1 MASFSYLHLPQF
13 YLSGSFELECRG
25 KLRASVLY
33 TSRLIEND
41 QENYGISRSRLPFVS
56 LPTCYASSYQITLS
70 RCFISRALSSTV
82 SSAKSDQTDS
92 GNEPPVAP
100 AHYPAMEFN
109 RVNCHVW
116 VLHESARSF
125 SLAIQTLELART
137 GPELSMAWIGVD
149 VHAWH
154 KQIAYQV
161 AVYALLK
168 AAIEVELF
176 LSHKRSNNPSAV
188 HVIYNANGK
197 NVDFGVRTDVFFI
210 LCFSLTPKTIFL
222 GECIES
228 QLNVRHPKL
237 VQWFRMVEVPRIA
250 GLFIPLFKKWSMEYA
265 GSGVAGIIL
274 AISCC
279 AAVRKLGSGRVSCTL
294 FSLSIEDALI
304 ELMNFSHDLVS
315 VDKLHSLATEAG
327 FEEDFLLHFG
337 KKVLPSKNIEEVE
350 FWIGLVQKKL
360 STAFRRESVISG
372 KQIFSDKVQENSLAT
387 LGLFAFLG
395 RETRLFLL
403 RMGIKDLDEQVK
415 DFLSYLECG
424 SLFIYPEFSSLSE
437 YRLFMEV
444 VTVEIGWLDF
454 YSSFPSIFN
463 QERRRSKQRAIQAEK
478 EIILNTVFTVCY
490 DVFSGFAHFTSSTQQ
505 PLDANLLAFLLQ
517 RACYLFVW
525 RTTGLLMI
533 DQERGASDSSPSSQ
547 LKGRANSSVILEA
560 NPKPIDLMKSGDHQ
574 HGSRLSNA
582 TDPVGLDPIT
592 VAEMVYVAESEPLHK
607 SLLRKSTYTL
617 ISASADMWM
626 GSQLLFIDILDTM
639 GLLMKKLRG
648 NKVTK
653 RERRKIERTLA
664 DIASLI
670 PIIILMLLPVS
681 AVGHA
686 AMLAAIQKYMPRLIP
701 TPYSPERLDIV
712 KQLERTKKMK
722 IQLQINTDDASS
734 ILF

>member
-13 YLSGSFELECRG
+13 YLSGSFELEGRG
-25 KLRASVLY
+25 KLRAAVLY

-109 RVNCHVW
+109 RVNCLVW

-188 HVIYNANGK
+188 HVI
-197 NVDFGVRTDVFFI
+197 
-210 LCFSLTPKTIFL
+210 LTPKTIFL

-327 FEEDFLLHFG
+327 FEEDFLLHFC
-337 KKVLPSKNIEEVE
+337 KKVLPSKNIEAVE

-360 STAFRRESVISG
+360 STAFHRESVISG

-424 SLFIYPEFSSLSE
+424 SLFIYPEFSSPSE
-437 YRLFMEV
+437 YQLFMEV
-444 VTVEIGWLDF
+444 VTDEIGWLDF

-517 RACYLFVW
+517 SQS
-525 RTTGLLMI
+525 LLSI
-533 DQERGASDSSPSSQ
+533 CLEDYWAAYDRSGELPKFAERGASDSSPSSQ
-547 LKGRANSSVILEA
+547 MKGRANSSVILEA

-574 HGSRLSNA
+574 HGSRLSNTA
-582 TDPVGLDPIT
+582 DPVGLDPIT

-607 SLLRKSTYTL
+607 SLLRKSTYKL

-653 RERRKIERTLA
+653 RERTKIERTLA

-670 PIIILMLLPVS
+670 PITILMLLPVS

-734 ILF
+734 KLF

>member
-1 MASFSYLHLPQF
+1 MLTVLYLAKKIEFLTTIIT
-13 YLSGSFELECRG
+13 LCCRGSFELEGRG
-25 KLRASVLY
+25 KLRASALY
-33 TSRLIEND
+33 TSRLNEND
-41 QENYGISRSRLPFVS
+41 QENYGISRSRLPYVS
-56 LPTCYASSYQITLS
+56 LPTCYVSSYQITLS

-82 SSAKSDQTDS
+82 SSAESDQTDS

-109 RVNCHVW
+109 RVNCLVW

-149 VHAWH
+149 V
-154 KQIAYQV
+154 

-188 HVIYNANGK
+188 HVI
-197 NVDFGVRTDVFFI
+197 
-210 LCFSLTPKTIFL
+210 LTPKTIFL

-279 AAVRKLGSGRVSCTL
+279 AAVRKLGSGHVSCTL

-403 RMGIKDLDEQVK
+403 RMGIKDLDEQIK

-424 SLFIYPEFSSLSE
+424 SLSIYPEFSSLSE
-437 YRLFMEV
+437 YQLFMEV
-444 VTVEIGWLDF
+444 VTDEIGWLDF

-490 DVFSGFAHFTSSTQQ
+490 DVSVGCKSACIFTPESLLSICLEDYWAAYDRSGEL
-505 PLDANLLAFLLQ
+505 PK
-517 RACYLFVW
+517 FV
-525 RTTGLLMI
+525 
-533 DQERGASDSSPSSQ
+533 ERGASDSSPSSQ
-547 LKGRANSSVILEA
+547 MKGRANSSVILEA

-592 VAEMVYVAESEPLHK
+592 VAEMGYVAESEPLHK
-607 SLLRKSTYTL
+607 SLLRKSTYKL

-626 GSQLLFIDILDTM
+626 GSHLLFIDILDTM

-648 NKVTK
+648 KKVTK

-670 PIIILMLLPVS
+670 PITILMLLPVS

-712 KQLERTKKMK
+712 KQLVRTKKMK
-722 IQLQINTDDASS
+722 IQSQINTDDASS
-734 ILF
+734 KLF

>member
-188 HVIYNANGK
+188 HVI
-197 NVDFGVRTDVFFI
+197 
-210 LCFSLTPKTIFL
+210 LTPKTIFL

-517 RACYLFVW
+517 SQS
-525 RTTGLLMI
+525 LLSI
-533 DQERGASDSSPSSQ
+533 CLEDYWAAYDRSGELPKFAERGASDSSPSSQ

>member
-1 MASFSYLHLPQF
+1 M
-13 YLSGSFELECRG
+13 
-25 KLRASVLY
+25 
-33 TSRLIEND
+33 
-41 QENYGISRSRLPFVS
+41 ENYGISRSRLPFVS

-82 SSAKSDQTDS
+82 SSAESDQTDS

-109 RVNCHVW
+109 RVNCLVW

-188 HVIYNANGK
+188 HVI
-197 NVDFGVRTDVFFI
+197 
-210 LCFSLTPKTIFL
+210 LTPKTIFL

-250 GLFIPLFKKWSMEYA
+250 GLFIPLFKKWSLEYA

-403 RMGIKDLDEQVK
+403 RMGIKDLDEQIK

-424 SLFIYPEFSSLSE
+424 SLFIYPKFSSLSE
-437 YRLFMEV
+437 YYQSL
-444 VTVEIGWLDF
+444 L
-454 YSSFPSIFN
+454 SICL
-463 QERRRSKQRAIQAEK
+463 EDYWAAYDRSGELPK
-478 EIILNTVFTVCY
+478 
-490 DVFSGFAHFTSSTQQ
+490 FA
-505 PLDANLLAFLLQ
+505 
-517 RACYLFVW
+517 
-525 RTTGLLMI
+525 
-533 DQERGASDSSPSSQ
+533 ERGASDSSLSSQ
-547 LKGRANSSVILEA
+547 MKGRANSSVILEA

-574 HGSRLSNA
+574 DGSRLSNA
-582 TDPVGLDPIT
+582 TNPVGLDPIT
-592 VAEMVYVAESEPLHK
+592 IAEMGYVAESEPLHK
-607 SLLRKSTYTL
+607 SLLRKSTYEL
-617 ISASADMWM
+617 ISATADMWM

-670 PIIILMLLPVS
+670 PITILMLLPVS

-722 IQLQINTDDASS
+722 IQLQINTDDAFSK
-734 ILF
+734 LF

>member
-1 MASFSYLHLPQF
+1 MT
-13 YLSGSFELECRG
+13 GSFELEGRG
-25 KLRASVLY
+25 KQRASALY
-33 TSRLIEND
+33 TSRLNEND

-56 LPTCYASSYQITLS
+56 LPACYASSYQITLS

-82 SSAKSDQTDS
+82 SSAESDQTES

-109 RVNCHVW
+109 RVNCLVW

-188 HVIYNANGK
+188 HVI
-197 NVDFGVRTDVFFI
+197 
-210 LCFSLTPKTIFL
+210 LTPKTIFL

-265 GSGVAGIIL
+265 GCGVAGIIL
-274 AISCC
+274 VISCC

-350 FWIGLVQKKL
+350 FWIGL
-360 STAFRRESVISG
+360 FRKNFLQHSAG
-372 KQIFSDKVQENSLAT
+372 KVSFQASKFSVQENSLAT

-395 RETRLFLL
+395 RETRSFLL

-437 YRLFMEV
+437 YQLFMEV
-444 VTVEIGWLDF
+444 VTDEIGWLDF

-505 PLDANLLAFLLQ
+505 PLDANLLAFLHQ
-517 RACYLFVW
+517 SQS
-525 RTTGLLMI
+525 LLSVCLE
-533 DQERGASDSSPSSQ
+533 DYWAAYDRSGELPKFAER
-547 LKGRANSSVILEA
+547 V
-560 NPKPIDLMKSGDHQ
+560 
-574 HGSRLSNA
+574 A
-582 TDPVGLDPIT
+582 TNQVGLDPIT
-592 VAEMVYVAESEPLHK
+592 VAEMGYVAESKPLHK
-607 SLLRKSTYTL
+607 SLLRKSTYKL

-670 PIIILMLLPVS
+670 PITILMLLPVS

>member
-13 YLSGSFELECRG
+13 YLSGSFELEGRG
-25 KLRASVLY
+25 KLRASALY
-33 TSRLIEND
+33 TSRLNEND

-56 LPTCYASSYQITLS
+56 LPTCYASSYQITLA

-82 SSAKSDQTDS
+82 SSAESDQTDS

-109 RVNCHVW
+109 RVNCLVW

-188 HVIYNANGK
+188 HVI
-197 NVDFGVRTDVFFI
+197 
-210 LCFSLTPKTIFL
+210 LTPKTIFL

-315 VDKLHSLATEAG
+315 ADKLHSLATEAG

-437 YRLFMEV
+437 YQLFMEV
-444 VTVEIGWLDF
+444 VTNEIGWLDF

-517 RACYLFVW
+517 R
-525 RTTGLLMI
+525 
-533 DQERGASDSSPSSQ
+533 
-547 LKGRANSSVILEA
+547 
-560 NPKPIDLMKSGDHQ
+560 
-574 HGSRLSNA
+574 
-582 TDPVGLDPIT
+582 
-592 VAEMVYVAESEPLHK
+592 
-607 SLLRKSTYTL
+607 
-617 ISASADMWM
+617 
-626 GSQLLFIDILDTM
+626 
-639 GLLMKKLRG
+639 
-648 NKVTK
+648 
-653 RERRKIERTLA
+653 
-664 DIASLI
+664 
-670 PIIILMLLPVS
+670 
-681 AVGHA
+681 
-686 AMLAAIQKYMPRLIP
+686 
-701 TPYSPERLDIV
+701 
-712 KQLERTKKMK
+712 
-722 IQLQINTDDASS
+722 
-734 ILF
+734 

>member
-41 QENYGISRSRLPFVS
+41 QENYGISR
-56 LPTCYASSYQITLS
+56 I
-70 RCFISRALSSTV
+70 

-188 HVIYNANGK
+188 HVI
-197 NVDFGVRTDVFFI
+197 
-210 LCFSLTPKTIFL
+210 LTPKTIFL

-517 RACYLFVW
+517 SQS
-525 RTTGLLMI
+525 LLSI
-533 DQERGASDSSPSSQ
+533 CLEDYWAAYDRSGELPKFAERGASDSSPSSQ

>member
-1 MASFSYLHLPQF
+1 MDGLAGDESQGLR
-13 YLSGSFELECRG
+13 SFELEGRG
-25 KLRASVLY
+25 KLRASAL
-33 TSRLIEND
+33 LIEND

-82 SSAKSDQTDS
+82 SSAESDQTDS
-92 GNEPPVAP
+92 GNKPPVAP

-109 RVNCHVW
+109 RVNCLVW

-188 HVIYNANGK
+188 HVI
-197 NVDFGVRTDVFFI
+197 
-210 LCFSLTPKTIFL
+210 LTPKTIFL

-437 YRLFMEV
+437 YQLFMEV
-444 VTVEIGWLDF
+444 VTDEIGWLDF

-517 RACYLFVW
+517 S
-525 RTTGLLMI
+525 LLSI
-533 DQERGASDSSPSSQ
+533 CLEDYWAAYDRSGELPKFAERGASDSSPSSQ
-547 LKGRANSSVILEA
+547 MKGRANSSVILEA

-607 SLLRKSTYTL
+607 SLLRKSTYKL
-617 ISASADMWM
+617 ISVSA
-626 GSQLLFIDILDTM
+626 LLFIDILDTM

-670 PIIILMLLPVS
+670 PITILMLLPVS

-722 IQLQINTDDASS
+722 IQLQINTDNASS
-734 ILF
+734 KLF

>member
-13 YLSGSFELECRG
+13 YLSGSFELEGRG
-25 KLRASVLY
+25 KLRASALY
-33 TSRLIEND
+33 TSRLNEND

-56 LPTCYASSYQITLS
+56 LPTCYASSYQITLA

-82 SSAKSDQTDS
+82 SSAESDQTDS

-109 RVNCHVW
+109 RVNCLVW

-188 HVIYNANGK
+188 HVI
-197 NVDFGVRTDVFFI
+197 
-210 LCFSLTPKTIFL
+210 LTPKTIFL

-315 VDKLHSLATEAG
+315 ADKLHSLATEAG
-327 FEEDFLLHFG
+327 FEEDFLLHF
-337 KKVLPSKNIEEVE
+337 
-350 FWIGLVQKKL
+350 
-360 STAFRRESVISG
+360 AFRRESVISG

-437 YRLFMEV
+437 YQLFMEV
-444 VTVEIGWLDF
+444 VTNEIGWLDF

-463 QERRRSKQRAIQAEK
+463 QERR
-478 EIILNTVFTVCY
+478 
-490 DVFSGFAHFTSSTQQ
+490 SSTQQ

-517 RACYLFVW
+517 SQS
-525 RTTGLLMI
+525 LLSI
-533 DQERGASDSSPSSQ
+533 CLEDYWAAYDRLGELPKFAERGASDSSPSSQ
-547 LKGRANSSVILEA
+547 MKGRANSS
-560 NPKPIDLMKSGDHQ
+560 
-574 HGSRLSNA
+574 A

-617 ISASADMWM
+617 ISASAVR
-626 GSQLLFIDILDTM
+626 LKVPYNILDTM

-686 AMLAAIQKYMPRLIP
+686 AMLAAIQTYMPRLIP